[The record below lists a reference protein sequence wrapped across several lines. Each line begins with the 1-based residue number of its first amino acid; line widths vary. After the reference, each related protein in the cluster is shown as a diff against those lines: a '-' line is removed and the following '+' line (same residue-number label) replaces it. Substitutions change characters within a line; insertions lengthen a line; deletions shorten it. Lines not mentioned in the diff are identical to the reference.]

1 MNSLQ
6 LISSVRTK
14 SRKKYYEDNAL
25 KAYKEDINSY
35 NKSIGD
41 GSFYSFEV
49 INNFLKVNN
58 VNSHGINLINVKLT
72 KVNKEKAKNI
82 IEIVKGIDSKMTP
95 FNSRNK
101 LFKGITHISKKT
113 LDENIPLIYKP
124 YNSTTLNFET
134 AVSFANTETDEFR
147 IVLILTVPP
156 ELNVYNYMDEYDE
169 YEILLER
176 NTIISNFVYNS
187 YDKKNKVHVY
197 DALVSKYNPLPF
209 YIPQKASQDFL
220 NLRIDKTK
228 PAIQMKIYDI
238 NRK

>member
-1 MNSLQ
+1 ML
-6 LISSVRTK
+6 
-14 SRKKYYEDNAL
+14 
-25 KAYKEDINSY
+25 
-35 NKSIGD
+35 
-41 GSFYSFEV
+41 
-49 INNFLKVNN
+49 
-58 VNSHGINLINVKLT
+58 
-72 KVNKEKAKNI
+72 
-82 IEIVKGIDSKMTP
+82 P

-113 LDENIPLIYKP
+113 IDENIPLIYKP
-124 YNSTTLNFET
+124 FNSTTLNFET
-134 AVSFANTETDEFR
+134 AVSFANTDSDEFR

-197 DALVSKYNPLPF
+197 NPLPF
-209 YIPQKASQDFL
+209 YIPHKASQDFL

-228 PAIQMKIYDI
+228 PAIKMKIYDI
-238 NRK
+238 NRR